1 MGWKRDARRA
11 MRKQRQQARMS
22 KRQAKRLRKIYKDMS
37 PEEIAEMNAIAPE
50 IATGS
55 AQIGEQGQG
64 NDPVASMAAYNSE
77 MGYGSGEG
85 QFYPEDADYLETFQ
99 DVDDF
104 ENLEDTQALDGEEGD
119 PYSAVIGGV
128 SGIIDQFRKN
138 FEANRPENFDRENLT
153 GPAQECFLGLDKFW
167 NKLSGQVKSGVD
179 ANKRTWCEKHGY
191 IKEQSK
197 KDSMEENAETGS
209 VHFPVAALLV
219 DAAIAYAGYY
229 VYEKHH
235 KLVGGVIFGV
245 GALRAFKTMKKYYEA
260 KKAEGKK

>member
-22 KRQAKRLRKIYKDMS
+22 KRQAKRLRRIYKDMS

-55 AQIGEQGQG
+55 AQIGEQGQE
-64 NDPVASMAAYNSE
+64 NDPVATMAAYNSE
-77 MGYGSGEG
+77 MGSGSGEG
-85 QFYPEDADYLETFQ
+85 QYYPEDADYLETFQ
-99 DVDDF
+99 DVDYF
-104 ENLEDTQALDGEEGD
+104 ENMEDAEANDGGDGD
-119 PYSAVIGGV
+119 PYSAVIGGIG
-128 SGIIDQFRKN
+128 GIIDQFRQN
-138 FEANRPENFDRENLT
+138 FERNKPENFDRENLV
-153 GPAQECFLGLDKFW
+153 GPAQENLFGLDKFW
-167 NKLSGQVKSGVD
+167 KQLTGKGKELDEQRHK
-179 ANKRTWCEKHGY
+179 TWAEKHGY
-191 IKEQSK
+191 IKEQAK
-197 KDSMEENAETGS
+197 KDSMENAETGS

-245 GALRAFKTMKKYYEA
+245 GALRAFKTMKAYYEA